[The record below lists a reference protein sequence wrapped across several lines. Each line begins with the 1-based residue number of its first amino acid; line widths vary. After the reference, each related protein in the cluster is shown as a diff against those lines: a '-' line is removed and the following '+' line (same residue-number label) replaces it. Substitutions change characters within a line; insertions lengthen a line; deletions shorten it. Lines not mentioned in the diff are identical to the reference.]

1 MYNIESFT
9 KSFTFNVK
17 STSRDYFI
25 NKKSNPVLT
34 LTKGETYTFNISARG
49 HPFWIKTVATMGT
62 NNAYNN
68 GVTNNGNDDGTLTFT
83 VPFDAP
89 STLYYICEFHSSMQG
104 VINVLQPMSNNVESF
119 TTNSFDLD
127 DKYAPFI
134 LSRNTI
140 ENFSAVTTTHQ
151 VPNVTTTHQ
160 VPNVTT
166 THQVPNAPPT
176 FPVGTPASCKSCSNY
191 ITNSS
196 IRNSEE
202 FTNDTMKKV
211 HFIAN
216 EVDEQYVDN
225 STHDIQPDVLEQFNE
240 VGDNEQY
247 NDNTT
252 QDVHQDVL
260 EQFNEVGDNIPSN
273 TAPSS
278 SLEKFQILNSVA
290 EKFTNN
296 DNYNDTIK
304 QKDTWIEKFT
314 NRCKDTYRVYKPYGY
329 ILIPVFII
337 LVILILILLFSSD
350 GDGDSDSNP
359 TDFIRILYEAD

>member
-140 ENFSAVTTTHQ
+140 ENFSA
-151 VPNVTTTHQ
+151 VTTTHQ